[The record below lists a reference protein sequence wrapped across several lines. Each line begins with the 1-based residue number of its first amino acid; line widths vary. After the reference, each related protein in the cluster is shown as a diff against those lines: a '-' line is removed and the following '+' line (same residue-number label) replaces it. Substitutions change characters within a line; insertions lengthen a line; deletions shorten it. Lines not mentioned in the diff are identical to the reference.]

1 MRRTIALTITAALA
15 LALAPF
21 GVAQAS
27 HTDDHPQ
34 QPVINIVKPSGD
46 LSGTV
51 DAEVQITEDILG
63 QGIYEY
69 WVELRD
75 SGGLVGTFCHEA
87 YEDDDGN
94 PAPLNDSRT
103 LKFKWDTN
111 RYQTG
116 DGVTNCDGGNP
127 TLPTSAGDLPNG
139 NYTIYVEAHLWD
151 GAGGITE
158 KTKNHASKA
167 IDVNNA
173 PATPT
178 GVKLKYKESAD
189 QITVSWNA
197 NPESGYDVIAYRV
210 QECTVDRSSKP
221 CSSWKTVDDV
231 SETSLTVKRTEPG
244 IYRYRVVALRLD
256 AGGNGWITSSGAATP
271 QSDPTEIVVEE
282 DPDPT
287 STTQPGNNDDDGSD
301 EEASPTTSEPETRT
315 VVKPTRR
322 VQRAAPQV
330 LQRTVEEDPG
340 YQDEL
345 PYENDDDEE
354 AISGLPIDGNNED
367 GDGQLSTLVPL
378 AGGLTLLIF
387 ALQLWYLNNR
397 AGRTLEPIP
406 VEAYGPDEGWDE

>member
-27 HTDDHPQ
+27 HTEDHPK

-46 LSGTV
+46 LSATV

-69 WVELRD
+69 WVELHDADGR
-75 SGGLVGTFCHEA
+75 LGTFCHEA
-87 YEDDDGN
+87 YVDEEGN
-94 PAPLNDSRT
+94 PDPVNDALT

-116 DGVTNCDGGNP
+116 NGVTNCDSANP
-127 TLPTSAGDLPNG
+127 TLPTSAGNLPNG
-139 NYTIYVEAHLWD
+139 NYTIVVKVDLWD
-151 GAGGITE
+151 RFGATE
-158 KTKNHASKA
+158 KTPNDATKA
-167 IDVNNA
+167 IGVANA

-197 NPESGYDVIAYRV
+197 NPESGYDSIAYQV
-210 QECTVDRSSKP
+210 DECTVSRSSKP
-221 CSSWKTVDDV
+221 CSSWDTVDSV
-231 SETSLTVKRTEPG
+231 FKTSLTVKRTKPD
-244 IYRYRVVALRLD
+244 IYRYRVIALRSD
-256 AGGNGWITSSGAATP
+256 ADGTGVIASAGAATP
-271 QSDPTEIVVEE
+271 QSEPTEIEVEE
-282 DPDPT
+282 DPEPTT
-287 STTQPGNNDDDGSD
+287 STTEP
-301 EEASPTTSEPETRT
+301 EETTPSEPETRT

-330 LQRTVEEDPG
+330 LQRIVEEDPG
-340 YQDEL
+340 YEGEL
-345 PYENDDDEE
+345 PYDDDDEE

-406 VEAYGPDEGWDE
+406 VEAYGPDEGWAE

>member
-21 GVAQAS
+21 GVAQAE
-27 HTDDHPQ
+27 HAEDHPR

-51 DAEVQITEDILG
+51 DVEVRITEDIAG

-69 WVELRD
+69 WVEFHHS
-75 SGGLVGTFCHEA
+75 SGAKTFCHEQHRD
-87 YEDDDGN
+87 EDGN
-94 PAPLNDSRT
+94 PAPVNEALT

-111 RYQTG
+111 RRPTTDDAG
-116 DGVTNCDGGNP
+116 ASKACDGGNP
-127 TLPTSAGDLPNG
+127 TLPSGGAALDNG
-139 NYTIYVEAHLWD
+139 EWTIVARATLWD
-151 GAGGITE
+151 RFGITE
-158 KTKNHASKA
+158 PVSNDTSKTVGVA
-167 IDVNNA
+167 NA

-178 GVKLKYKESAD
+178 GVKLKYKESSD
-189 QITVSWNA
+189 KITVSWNA
-197 NPESGYDVIAYRV
+197 NPESGHDSIAYQV
-210 QECTVDRSSKP
+210 DECTVDRSSKP
-221 CSSWKTVDDV
+221 CGSWKTVDSV
-231 SETSLTVKRTEPG
+231 FETSLTAKRTKPG
-244 IYRYRVVALRLD
+244 IYRYRVIALRSD
-256 AGGNGWITSSGAATP
+256 ADGTGVIASAGAATP
-271 QSDPTEIVVEE
+271 QSDPTEIEVEE

-287 STTQPGNNDDDGSD
+287 TSTTEP
-301 EEASPTTSEPETRT
+301 EESSTTAEPETRT
-315 VVKPTRR
+315 VVQPTRR

-330 LQRTVEEDPG
+330 LQTIVEEDSG
-340 YQDEL
+340 YEDEL
-345 PYENDDDEE
+345 PYDDEE